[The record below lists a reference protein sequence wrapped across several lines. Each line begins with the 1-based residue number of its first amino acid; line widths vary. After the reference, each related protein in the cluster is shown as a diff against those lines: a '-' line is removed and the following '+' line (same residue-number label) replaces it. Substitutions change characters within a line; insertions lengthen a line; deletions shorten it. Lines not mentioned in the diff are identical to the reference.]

1 MRFIITAVSRQKFGL
16 CYGKDIMKTL
26 DREKMNSTEAPVVRY
41 LHAKAA
47 RFGSCA
53 SVTFEITSRCNF
65 SCKMCYV
72 HSQDCNRRADEELT
86 LEQWTSIADQA
97 SEAGVMFVLITG
109 GEPLVRPDFPGIY
122 TMLIKKGFVVS
133 INSNLS
139 LVTDEHLELFKKY
152 PPNRINASLY
162 GVSDETYEALCGVPA
177 YTKVRSTIKKLKE
190 MGIRVKIN
198 SSVTPF
204 NCGDFD
210 GIFSFCRAEE
220 LPIATASYMFPAA
233 RLSAKRE
240 RLSPE
245 DAGLYRV
252 IADYKKLDKDEF
264 LDRAERI
271 ERGVEY
277 IQSGSCIDPEIKNTG
292 VRCRAGTSSV
302 WIDYKGN
309 MSMCGMIPADEKNN
323 IPLRGFRECFE
334 DVHAFVKKIVLPEKC
349 TECRYRYMC
358 NVCAA
363 SCNAETGCFGEVP
376 TYVCRMTEC
385 AAEYY
390 KQYANKIKAGELN
403 ED

>member
-1 MRFIITAVSRQKFGL
+1 METVNKEKQKSSESP
-16 CYGKDIMKTL
+16 I
-26 DREKMNSTEAPVVRY
+26 VRH

-47 RFGSCA
+47 KNGFCA
-53 SVTFEITSRCNF
+53 SATFEITSRCNF

-72 HSQDCNRRADEELT
+72 HSEDCNKHAEKELT
-86 LEQWTSIADQA
+86 LEQWTGIADEV

-109 GEPLVRPDFPGIY
+109 GEPLIRPDFSDIY
-122 TMLIKKGFVVS
+122 MMLIKKGFVVS

-139 LVTDEHLELFKKY
+139 LVTDKHIELFKKY

-162 GVSDETYEALCGVPA
+162 GVSDETYAALCGVPA
-177 YTKVRSTIKKLKE
+177 YTKVKSVIEKLRKI
-190 MGIRVKIN
+190 GVPVKIN

-204 NCGDFD
+204 NCSDFD
-210 GIFSFCRAEE
+210 GIFSFCNAEN
-220 LPIATASYMFPAA
+220 LPLATASYMFPAA
-233 RLSAKRE
+233 RLSINRE
-240 RLSPE
+240 RFSPE
-245 DAGLYRV
+245 DAALYRV
-252 IADYKKLDKDEF
+252 IGDYKKLGKDEF
-264 LDRAERI
+264 LERAERI

-334 DVHAFVKKIVLPEKC
+334 NVKSFTKNIVLPEKC
-349 TECRYRYMC
+349 TECRFKYIC

-363 SCNAETGCFGEVP
+363 SCNAEAGSFCKTP
-376 TYVCRMTEC
+376 DYICRMSEC
-385 AAEYY
+385 AAIYY
-390 KQYANKIKAGELN
+390 KQYADKIKAGEIN